1 MKGHQFMKHFFRA
14 ACAALLVLLV
24 SMPASAAQ
32 SEIDRCVKNLEKQ
45 YGTMKDFHAD
55 FEQETQLASIKR
67 VEKGS
72 GAVWFKK
79 PGKMLWEYKT
89 PQVQKI
95 ILDGKTLWFYVPE
108 DKQVM
113 KNNFSTIPQ
122 HIVVDLFRGKIV
134 IQEKF
139 KVSFIQEEMKNS
151 RKEISLELI
160 PLVYDPTVKKL
171 TVWVDPEKFY
181 IMRSSLEDEFGTKTM
196 LVFSNITIDKNIPDA
211 TFEFT
216 PPPGVE
222 VFEPPQ
228 AH

>member
-1 MKGHQFMKHFFRA
+1 MKKLFLSA
-14 ACAALLVLLV
+14 ACAALMLLLA
-24 SMPASAAQ
+24 SQPAYAAQ

-55 FEQETQLASIKR
+55 FQQETHLASIKR
-67 VEKGS
+67 IEKGA

-89 PQVQKI
+89 PQAQKI

-122 HIVVDLFRGKIV
+122 HIVVDLFRGKIA

-139 KVSFIQEEMKNS
+139 KVSFVQEEMKNS
-151 RKEISLELI
+151 KKELSLELL
-160 PLVYDPTVKKL
+160 PLAYDPTVKKL
-171 TVWVDPEKFY
+171 TLWIDPEKFY
-181 IMRSSLEDEFGTKTM
+181 IMRTCLEDDFGTKTI
-196 LVFSNITIDKNIPDA
+196 LVFSNIAIDKNIADA

-228 AH
+228 VKQ